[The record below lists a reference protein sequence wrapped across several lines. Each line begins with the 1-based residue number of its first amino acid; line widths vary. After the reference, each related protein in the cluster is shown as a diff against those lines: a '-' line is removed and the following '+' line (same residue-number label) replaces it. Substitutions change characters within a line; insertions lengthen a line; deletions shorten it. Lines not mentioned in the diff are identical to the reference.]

1 MNSSQLKKAIQS
13 LEETYPFLVERFIS
27 RPDTKGRRIL
37 SLTEVVNI
45 FNDPRNNQVVLSTF
59 FDSISG
65 DRFRNALK
73 EKGVQFA
80 EYSSIANRHID
91 LVEIIALH
99 YKHRVSEEVHQ
110 KTMEFFE
117 VTRGRYL
124 RQIAND
130 KRSSAPNW
138 TEYGYFLLGL
148 SEKFK
153 DSEPAKADQFKQ
165 LAEKRFRKA
174 HDAGYT
180 EATEALATFLYCET
194 AQTDKAIKLWE
205 KAAAAGNETALKNLF
220 EVLCADDS
228 LKVREIKVSLA
239 KADGQALKTLFNT
252 LKSNTDLTPYDAEC
266 AVLVSEAIALKEEIE
281 REASQIPTGISYP
294 AWVHADNLPVPA

>member
-27 RPDTKGRRIL
+27 RPDTEGRRIL

-45 FNDPRNNQVVLSTF
+45 FGGAPKAKILF
-59 FDSISG
+59 PLFDSIVEE
-65 DRFRNALK
+65 RIENALAHK
-73 EKGVQFA
+73 DVEFT
-80 EYSSIANRHID
+80 ERSSIANQHID
-91 LVEIIALH
+91 LIEVIINHHKEFFLEKYKEILA
-99 YKHRVSEEVHQ
+99 V
-110 KTMEFFE
+110 FE

-165 LAEKRFRKA
+165 LARKQFDKA

-205 KAAAAGNETALKNLF
+205 KAAAAGNEIALKNLF

-228 LKVREIKVSLA
+228 LRIREIKVSLA
-239 KADGQALKTLFNT
+239 KAGGQALRNLFNT
-252 LKSNTDLTPYDAEC
+252 LKSNPDLTPYDAEC
-266 AVLVSEAIALKEEIE
+266 AVIVSEAIALKEEVE
-281 REASQIPTGISYP
+281 RKASKIPTGISYP
-294 AWVHADNLPVPA
+294 ARLHVENIPVPA